1 MNAARTPSNFRVRTQ
16 ARSSSKKIMTRI
28 VGGQDADPNEWP
40 WLAAIV
46 SCMKENP
53 PQIPFLRCTGEA
65 ESHFAEQPSSLTL
78 MSSLLL
84 IVLISMQLP
93 PF

>member
-1 MNAARTPSNFRVRTQ
+1 
-16 ARSSSKKIMTRI
+16 MTRI

-53 PQIPFLRCTGEA
+53 PRIPFLRCTGAA
-65 ESHFAEQPSSLTL
+65 ESHFAERHSSLIL
-78 MSSLLL
+78 MLSLLL

-93 PF
+93 PI

>member
-1 MNAARTPSNFRVRTQ
+1 
-16 ARSSSKKIMTRI
+16 MTRI

-93 PF
+93 TI